1 MVKNILKSRIMID
14 IVRKINQGEYYVV
27 LHANNQQYGPV
38 DEAKMKE
45 LAASG
50 VINASTFVWTQ
61 GMAAWAP
68 ISQTA

>member
-1 MVKNILKSRIMID
+1 MW
-14 IVRKINQGEYYVV
+14 YYT
-27 LHANNQQYGPV
+27 LNNQQYGPV

-68 ISQTA
+68 ISQTALASQLGNLPPAPPA

>member
-1 MVKNILKSRIMID
+1 MW
-14 IVRKINQGEYYVV
+14 YYT
-27 LHANNQQYGPV
+27 LNNQQYGPV

-61 GMAAWAP
+61 GMAA
-68 ISQTA
+68 